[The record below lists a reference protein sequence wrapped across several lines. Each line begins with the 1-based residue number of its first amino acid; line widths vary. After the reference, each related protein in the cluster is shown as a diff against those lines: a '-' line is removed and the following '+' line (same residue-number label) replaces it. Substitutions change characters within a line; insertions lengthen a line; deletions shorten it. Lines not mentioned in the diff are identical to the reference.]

1 LKKIIVKK
9 VYIFLVVITSFFLV
23 GWGSVGHKIINR
35 KCTIFFLPSMNYFQ
49 SWRDTLVAHASDA
62 DNRKSSDPTEQY
74 RHYIDIDDYP
84 EFMANGRIPQTWDS
98 LVAIYGLT
106 TVTTRGYVPFAII
119 NYCDSLKNA
128 FLAGNW
134 HLAMLKAA
142 DLGHYVGDSHQ
153 PLHITTNYDGRTNF
167 SSGVHSRY
175 ETNMIARDSANL
187 LCFTEPINYVPNI
200 NTFVFNYLYSN
211 YKYVDS
217 VLRAD
222 SLAHVIAGNTNSTL
236 YYDTL
241 WGMVGNWT
249 SLMFKNSSKFL
260 ATLIYTCWVNAG
272 SPLPTY
278 ISENNNTAGKYDL
291 SQNYPNP
298 FNPSTIIR
306 FQIKDSRFVR
316 LKVYNIIG
324 KEVATLVNEKLQ
336 SGVYEVPFTGNQLPS
351 GLYFYVMNA
360 GNYRETKKM
369 TLIK

>member
-1 LKKIIVKK
+1 
-9 VYIFLVVITSFFLV
+9 
-23 GWGSVGHKIINR
+23 
-35 KCTIFFLPSMNYFQ
+35 
-49 SWRDTLVAHASDA
+49 
-62 DNRKSSDPTEQY
+62 
-74 RHYIDIDDYP
+74 
-84 EFMANGRIPQTWDS
+84 
-98 LVAIYGLT
+98 
-106 TVTTRGYVPFAII
+106 
-119 NYCDSLKNA
+119 
-128 FLAGNW
+128 
-134 HLAMLKAA
+134 
-142 DLGHYVGDSHQ
+142 
-153 PLHITTNYDGRTNF
+153 
-167 SSGVHSRY
+167 
-175 ETNMIARDSANL
+175 
-187 LCFTEPINYVPNI
+187 
-200 NTFVFNYLYSN
+200 
-211 YKYVDS
+211 
-217 VLRAD
+217 
-222 SLAHVIAGNTNSTL
+222 
-236 YYDTL
+236 
-241 WGMVGNWT
+241 
-249 SLMFKNSSKFL
+249 MFKNSSKFL